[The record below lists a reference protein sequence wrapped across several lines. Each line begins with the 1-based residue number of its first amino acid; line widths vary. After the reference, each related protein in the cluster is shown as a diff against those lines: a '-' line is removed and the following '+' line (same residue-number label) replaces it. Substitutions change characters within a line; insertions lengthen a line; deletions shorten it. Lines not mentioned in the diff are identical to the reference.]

1 MASAVGHNVLAVRNW
16 DMRSKLS
23 LQVFCFTLSVI
34 ACLALAGCGSGGL
47 TFQVTP
53 TPTPTPTP
61 APGSTPTPLPTPTPV
76 PTPTP
81 FPTPTAASRFIFG
94 ITVFESSF
102 GYQAG
107 QITNGTVTPIATDF
121 TDTGLGQNI
130 VTQLITDPVGRFLYA
145 LNLGASSAGVTIGN
159 PGIAE
164 MQINPVTGVLT
175 RVPGSPLVF
184 ASQQP
189 GMLAIERSGR
199 FLYQPNA
206 GVFDIYSINQT
217 SGLLSKISSSTA
229 TSLGFFTVTSPN
241 GLFLF
246 NATDQI
252 VESLAIASDG
262 SLTLAQPPLLTGG
275 STMGLA
281 GQLAVSSD
289 NQFLFVLNQ
298 GTISIFNISSTGLLT
313 PVVGSPFITDAGA
326 TGFVIAPDGRHLYVA
341 FQTTTNFVKG
351 FTFDPVA
358 NTLTP
363 IAGAAITDNALS
375 ITIDGS
381 GQFAYVTE
389 SGQLV
394 TYFIDPATGAL
405 TRVSQVNKPI
415 SEGVQ
420 SIITAP

>member
-1 MASAVGHNVLAVRNW
+1 
-16 DMRSKLS
+16 MRSKLY
-23 LQVFCFTLSVI
+23 LQVLCFILSGI
-34 ACLALAGCGSGGL
+34 ACLFLAGCGSGGL
-47 TFQVTP
+47 NFQVTP

-61 APGSTPTPLPTPTPV
+61 APGSTPTPLPTPTPIPS
-76 PTPTP
+76 PTPS
-81 FPTPTAASRFIFG
+81 PTPTAASRFIFG

-206 GVFDIYSINQT
+206 GVFDIYSINQI

-229 TSLGFFTVTSPN
+229 ASLGFFTVTSPD
-241 GLFLF
+241 GRFLF

-252 VESLAIASDG
+252 VESLSIAGDG

-275 STMGLA
+275 STTGLA

-289 NQFLFVLNQ
+289 NHFLFVLNQ
-298 GTISIFNISSTGLLT
+298 GSISIFNISSTGLLT
-313 PVVGSPFITDAGA
+313 HRVGARNPQPRAWLI
-326 TGFVIAPDGRHLYVA
+326 
-341 FQTTTNFVKG
+341 K
-351 FTFDPVA
+351 
-358 NTLTP
+358 
-363 IAGAAITDNALS
+363 
-375 ITIDGS
+375 
-381 GQFAYVTE
+381 
-389 SGQLV
+389 
-394 TYFIDPATGAL
+394 
-405 TRVSQVNKPI
+405 
-415 SEGVQ
+415 
-420 SIITAP
+420 

>member
-1 MASAVGHNVLAVRNW
+1 
-16 DMRSKLS
+16 MRSKLL
-23 LQVFCFTLSVI
+23 LQLLCFVLSGI
-34 ACLALAGCGSGGL
+34 ACVFLAGCGSGGL
-47 TFQVTP
+47 NVSVTP

-61 APGSTPTPLPTPTPV
+61 APGSTPTATPTPTPIPTPTPLPTPTPAG
-76 PTPTP
+76 
-81 FPTPTAASRFIFG
+81 AASRFIFA

-102 GYQAG
+102 GYQTG
-107 QITNGTVTPIATDF
+107 QISNGTVTPLATDF
-121 TDTGLGQNI
+121 NDAGLGQNI
-130 VTQLITDPVGRFLYA
+130 VTQLISDPLGRFLYG

-164 MQINPVTGVLT
+164 MQINAVTGALT

-217 SGLLSKISSSTA
+217 SGLLTKVSSSTA
-229 TSLGFFTVTSPN
+229 TSLGFFTVTSPD
-241 GLFLF
+241 GRFLF

-252 VESLAIASDG
+252 VESLTIGSDG
-262 SLTLAQPPLLTGG
+262 SLTPAQLPLLTGG
-275 STMGLA
+275 TTMGLV

-298 GTISIFNISSTGLLT
+298 GSISIFNISSTGLLT
-313 PVVGSPFITDAGA
+313 PVVGSPFITDVGA

-341 FQTTTNFVKG
+341 FQTTVNSVKG

-358 NTLTP
+358 GTLTP
-363 IAGAAITDNALS
+363 IAGAVITNSALA
-375 ITIDGS
+375 ITIDNS
-381 GQFAYVTE
+381 GQFAYVTQ

-394 TYFIDPATGAL
+394 TYLIDPVTGGL
-405 TRVSQVNKPI
+405 TRVSQANKPFT
-415 SEGVQ
+415 EGPQ
-420 SIITAP
+420 SILTVP